1 MLGAREGLIPA
12 IAPKCLI
19 KKPHDSIRLIVYL
32 IMKTMDIKING
43 VNSVVAYNVKNGF
56 NCVYVDIYVKHRI
69 AQQVHA
75 KCLCADCIRYNRNH
89 DYTIVEL
96 QIDTRGYD
104 SLWYVIDDIKYYLD
118 VNVVVNTDYYS
129 SIKVAEE
136 LLRVL

>member
-1 MLGAREGLIPA
+1 
-12 IAPKCLI
+12 
-19 KKPHDSIRLIVYL
+19 
-32 IMKTMDIKING
+32 MKTMSVKING
-43 VNSVVAYNVKNGF
+43 VNSVVVYNVRNGF
-56 NCVYVDIYVKHRI
+56 NCVYVGVYIKHRI
-69 AQQVHA
+69 AQHVIA
-75 KCLCADCIRYNRNH
+75 KCSCADCIRYKRSH

-136 LLRVL
+136 LLRLL